1 MKTPHFKAYPLTF
14 KPIFKDRIWGGNKLK
29 TELNKN
35 IPNNKTGESW
45 EISAVPGDVS
55 IIDKG
60 VYEAQSLADLILQYP
75 EAILGTAVYAN
86 FGAQFPLLFKYLDAQ
101 QDLSIQ
107 VHPND
112 TLAQKRHHS
121 FGKTEMWYVM
131 QADKKATILVGFK
144 SNSTKEAYAEAVK
157 QNTIVDLLDKIE
169 VKTGDAFLLNTGTV
183 HAIGAGI
190 LIAEIQQ
197 SSDITYRIYD
207 FDRKDS
213 NGNLRELHTDLAL
226 DAINY
231 DLSNAKRNYQNVP
244 NYAND
249 MVVSPFFTTKF
260 LPLNGLVKI
269 EKNNQT
275 FTVYMC
281 INGDFEVIH
290 KNHRYA
296 YTKGQTILI
305 PAAMTQFKLSGIATL
320 LEITI

>member
-1 MKTPHFKAYPLTF
+1 METPDFETYPLTF

-45 EISAVPGDVS
+45 EISAIPGDVS
-55 IIDKG
+55 IVEKG
-60 VYEAQSLADLILQYP
+60 VYQSRSLADLILQYP
-75 EAILGTAVYAN
+75 ESILGTIVFKS

-112 TLAQKRHHS
+112 ELAQKRHHS

-131 QADKKATILVGFK
+131 QAEPKATILVGFK
-144 SNSTKEAYAEAVK
+144 SNSTKESYANAVAN
-157 QNTIVDLLDKIE
+157 NTIVNLLDKIE

-213 NGNLRELHTDLAL
+213 NGTLRELHTDLAL

-231 DLSNAKRNYQNVP
+231 DHINTKRNYQNVR
-244 NYAND
+244 NFANE

-260 LPLNGLVKI
+260 LPLNGLVNI

-281 INGDFEVIH
+281 TDGDFELIH
-290 KNHRYA
+290 KNNKYA

-305 PAAMTQFKLSGIATL
+305 PAAMAQFTLSGIATL

>member
-1 MKTPHFKAYPLTF
+1 MKTPDFETYPLTF

-29 TELNKN
+29 TELNKK
-35 IPNNKTGESW
+35 IPNNNTGESW
-45 EISAVPGDVS
+45 EISAVANDVS
-55 IIDKG
+55 IVEKG
-60 VYEAQSLADLILQYP
+60 VYQAQSLADLVLQYP
-75 EAILGTAVYAN
+75 EAILGTKVFKN

-112 TLAQKRHHS
+112 ELAQNRHHS

-144 SNSTKEAYAEAVK
+144 SDSTKKEYVDAVK
-157 QNTIVDLLDKIE
+157 KNTIVNLLDKIE
-169 VKTGDAFLLNTGTV
+169 VKTGDTFLLNTGTV

-231 DLSNAKRNYQNVP
+231 NHTNTRHNYKNIPNV
-244 NYAND
+244 ANE

-260 LPLNGLVKI
+260 LPINGLVKV

-275 FTVYMC
+275 FSVYMC
-281 INGDFEVIH
+281 TNGDFEVIH

-305 PAAMTQFKLSGIATL
+305 PAAMTQFELAGIATL